1 MYVNSLLSHKETDAL
16 FFSWS
21 KTHDSPLA
29 KSIFKYTSERERESR
44 TYLNVRHTFCVAW
57 FFFFPIESKKKKS
70 GSGRSLLQ
78 KL

>member
-29 KSIFKYTSERERESR
+29 KSIINTQAERERERAVKIECEAHLSR
-44 TYLNVRHTFCVAW
+44 RLVL
-57 FFFFPIESKKKKS
+57 FFF
-70 GSGRSLLQ
+70 L
-78 KL
+78 

>member
-29 KSIFKYTSERERESR
+29 KSIFKYTSGERERAPCLS
-44 TYLNVRHTFCVAW
+44 VRHTFRVAW
-57 FFFFPIESKKKKS
+57 FFFFPFESKKKKS